1 MSLLFCQLRVLFGSL
16 IIKLSKLLLFYLYAD
31 QMKIQQRFD
40 VFLQPKFT
48 IFLLNILCIIFKCFF
63 FNILKIFEW
72 SKVHT
77 KILYPTTCLNNN
89 NLSGHFYHATA
100 PSVWTISSFNL
111 LKLCPMIFKLQS
123 GVVPILSNKAW
134 IHTGDQYLHKRLFKS
149 EALKKVYG
157 AASQSI

>member
-1 MSLLFCQLRVLFGSL
+1 MQTKWKYSRGLMCFFNPNLQY
-16 IIKLSKLLLFYLYAD
+16 FYL
-31 QMKIQQRFD
+31 
-40 VFLQPKFT
+40 
-48 IFLLNILCIIFKCFF
+48 IFFALFSNVFF

-134 IHTGDQYLHKRLFKS
+134 IHTGDQYLHKRIFKS